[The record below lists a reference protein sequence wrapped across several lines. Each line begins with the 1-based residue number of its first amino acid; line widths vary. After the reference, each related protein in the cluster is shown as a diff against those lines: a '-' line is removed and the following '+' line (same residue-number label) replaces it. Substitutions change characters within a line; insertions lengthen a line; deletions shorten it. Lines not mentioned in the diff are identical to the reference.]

1 MKKKVRSPEFKKR
14 VAIEAL
20 KEQKSVKEIASE
32 YEVHP
37 VQVFKWKKELCENAA
52 CLFEPTNRKKN
63 LEKRFR
69 EKEAKFHEKIGQ
81 LAIELDWVKKKA
93 GVIE

>member
-20 KEQKSVKEIASE
+20 KEQKSVKEIASD
-32 YEVHP
+32 YEIHP
-37 VQVFKWKKELCENAA
+37 VQVCKWKKELCEKAA
-52 CLFEPTNRKKN
+52 FLFEPTNRKIN
-63 LEKRFR
+63 REKIFR
-69 EKEAKFHEKIGQ
+69 EKEAKFHEKIGR
-81 LAIELDWVKKKA
+81 LTVELDWVKKKA

>member
-37 VQVFKWKKELCENAA
+37 VQVFRWKNIVDPKKWTDPQGYRSIADLTGVAA
-52 CLFEPTNRKKN
+52 
-63 LEKRFR
+63 
-69 EKEAKFHEKIGQ
+69 
-81 LAIELDWVKKKA
+81 
-93 GVIE
+93 